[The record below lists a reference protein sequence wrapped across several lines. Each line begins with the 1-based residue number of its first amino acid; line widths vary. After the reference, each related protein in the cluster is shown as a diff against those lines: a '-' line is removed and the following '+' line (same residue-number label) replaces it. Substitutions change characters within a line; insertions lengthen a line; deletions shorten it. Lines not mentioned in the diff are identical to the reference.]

1 MTTRLNLGAALVARP
16 QILLLD
22 EPVASLDPLG
32 RADILDLLRA
42 LAGQTTVVVSS
53 HDLSG
58 VEELCTVLGVL
69 VGGRLLF
76 QGRTSDLLTSVSDDR
91 WLVEV
96 RPPAATVLAMLS
108 AAPWVSQ
115 VKETAPGRIEL
126 HAPAADQV
134 ESHLS
139 RLLADAGA
147 RVVALSP
154 VRPSLDEAFLALTAA
169 PRDEGRS

>member
-1 MTTRLNLGAALVARP
+1 MLDLVGLGKSAHRRVGGFSRGMTTRLNLGAALVARP

-91 WLVEV
+91 WLVPRRPRCWLCSP
-96 RPPAATVLAMLS
+96 RPP
-108 AAPWVSQ
+108 
-115 VKETAPGRIEL
+115 G
-126 HAPAADQV
+126 
-134 ESHLS
+134 
-139 RLLADAGA
+139 
-147 RVVALSP
+147 SP
-154 VRPSLDEAFLALTAA
+154 R
-169 PRDEGRS
+169 